1 LFLKGAGVT
10 LALPFLPSALWT
22 RRAGAA
28 TCKPPRRF
36 MAWFAPNGMV
46 MPNWTPTTTGVGW
59 TPPPILAPLA
69 PIQNKIVVITGLDH
83 QDIAVPPSPP
93 ANLSPNVA
101 GTGCFLNMIPVT
113 STTPTRTSLDQFLL
127 PVLNNAECG
136 VPPLPTGL
144 QIGLGSN
151 NGLCDATNCNFS
163 RMISWTSGA
172 AMPDLYDPQQVFLQ
186 LFGGDP
192 TSSSALSAQRALKRT
207 SILDSVVGAAK
218 SLSVSL
224 SPADRLK
231 LDEHTTLVRN
241 LETRLQRLGL
251 GAGKSPI
258 GAACVVPDEPLAGLG
273 PSPTVGP
280 APTGASSAIIQ
291 TNLPILIDMMAL
303 AFACDLTRAITFM
316 IGNAAS
322 NNDYAFLFGGV
333 STPHYATANAEGA
346 PGNLAK
352 LTTID
357 TFLIAQAA
365 GLLQRLDGIAEADGQ
380 SILDH
385 TTFYLGCDIADGAAK
400 NHWDMPVIVAG
411 GASGGLRIDGRHIS
425 YYSQDALIFPRPAVG
440 PRNPNQ
446 NTGQVFMSMLQAH
459 GLEST
464 TFGLATGGPLPELM
478 P

>member
-1 LFLKGAGVT
+1 MSRQPSRRLFLKGAGVT

-46 MPNWTPTTTGVGW
+46 MPDWTPTTTGVGW

-69 PIQNKIVVITGLDH
+69 PIQNKVVVITGLDH
-83 QDIAVPPSPP
+83 QDIAVPPSQP
-93 ANLSPNVA
+93 ANMTTPNVA
-101 GTGCFLNMIPVT
+101 GTGCFLNMVPVS
-113 STTPTRTSLDQFLL
+113 STTPTRTSIDQALL
-127 PVLNNAECG
+127 PVLNSADCG
-136 VPPLPTGL
+136 VPYPSLQVGL
-144 QIGLGSN
+144 QGE
-151 NGLCDATNCNFS
+151 NGLCGGTNCDFS
-163 RMISWTSGA
+163 RMISWTGGV
-172 AMPDLYDPQQVFLQ
+172 PFPNLYDPQQLFLQ
-186 LFGGDP
+186 LFPGPGYSP
-192 TSSSALSAQRALKRT
+192 SRT

-218 SLSVSL
+218 SLSVTL

-251 GAGKSPI
+251 GSGKSPI
-258 GAACVVPDEPLAGLG
+258 GAACVVPAQPAAGLG
-273 PSPTVGP
+273 PLPTVP
-280 APTGASSAIIQ
+280 PPTGASSGVIQ
-291 TNLPILIDMMAL
+291 TNFPILIDLMAL
-303 AFACDLTRAITFM
+303 AFTCDITRVITFM
-316 IGNAAS
+316 IGSAAS

-333 STPHYATANAEGA
+333 STPHYATANAENDA
-346 PGNLAK
+346 GNLAK
-352 LTTID
+352 LTTIG

-365 GLLQRLDGIAEADGQ
+365 ALLQRLDGIAEADGQ

-400 NHWDMPVIVAG
+400 NHWDMPVILAG

-425 YYSQDALIFPRPAVG
+425 YYSGQNALPFPRPLVG

-459 GLEST
+459 GLAST